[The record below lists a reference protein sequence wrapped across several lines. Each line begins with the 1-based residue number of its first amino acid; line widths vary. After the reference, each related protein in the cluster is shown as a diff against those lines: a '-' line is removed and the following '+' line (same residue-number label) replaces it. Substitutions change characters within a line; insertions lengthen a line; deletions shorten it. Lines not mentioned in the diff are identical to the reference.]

1 MKIVTRRRP
10 GEDVL
15 RDSAILQRTL
25 NALRGNAL
33 VPRGVYRFASHEEA
47 DAWMT
52 LQIAATHARLSSGTS
67 MSAADSIR
75 DSDKADVAFLRVRI
89 EEER

>member
-10 GEDVL
+10 REDAL

-52 LQIAATHARLSSGTS
+52 LQIAATDAQLSSATS
-67 MSAADSIR
+67 PRSAVPR
-75 DSDKADVAFLRVRI
+75 TRI
-89 EEER
+89 EEEG

>member
-33 VPRGVYRFASHEEA
+33 VPRGRSRECSIFA
-47 DAWMT
+47 MP
-52 LQIAATHARLSSGTS
+52 AAMA
-67 MSAADSIR
+67 
-75 DSDKADVAFLRVRI
+75 
-89 EEER
+89 